1 MNNLLQTEIS
11 VIIDALKSQKD
22 IYENAI
28 KNFEIINGKSGL
40 IDIYVKDIKEIETI
54 IIKLKNQ

>member
-28 KNFEIINGKSGL
+28 KNCESIGGL
-40 IDIYVKDIKEIETI
+40 ENVISTYVYDIKEIETI
-54 IIKLKNQ
+54 ITKLKNQ

>member
-11 VIIDALKSQKD
+11 VVIDALKSQKD

-28 KNFEIINGKSGL
+28 KNCESIGGL
-40 IDIYVKDIKEIETI
+40 ENVIGTYVYDIKEIETI
-54 IIKLKNQ
+54 ITKLKNQ